1 MITECPKCKTRY
13 RVNDSE
19 VPVGGAPVR
28 CPKCGNVFTIYRE
41 PLNIHLE
48 PVIEKPVFEPPKPP
62 PTPPFV
68 KPQPTPQPTPQ
79 FIRPPGPTPTVTP
92 QPKPTPPPTD
102 ITQAAERLKASLG
115 LGGERDEFPP
125 DWPEEKK
132 KKHLHAKRLARSLA
146 RDLLLYHKDKIEKG
160 LAEGNL
166 KELLGEEIKTSYK
179 FYSESV
185 DPEVL
190 KTTNYFKDALNEIIG
205 KGKKIFI

>member
-1 MITECPKCKTRY
+1 MFTECPKCKTKY
-13 RVNDSE
+13 RVNDSD
-19 VPVGGAPVR
+19 VPVGGAPV
-28 CPKCGNVFTIYRE
+28 KCLKCSNVFTIYRE

-48 PVIEKPVFEPPKPP
+48 PIVEKPTIEPPIPT

-68 KPQPTPQPTPQ
+68 KPQPTPP
-79 FIRPPGPTPTVTP
+79 
-92 QPKPTPPPTD
+92 PKPTPTPTPPSQPKPQPTPS
-102 ITQAAERLKASLG
+102 QFSAAAERLKASLG
-115 LGGERDEFPP
+115 ITGETDEFPP

-132 KKHLHAKRLARSLA
+132 NKHRHAKRLSRSLA
-146 RDLLLYHKDKIEKG
+146 RDLLLYHRDKIEKG

-166 KELLGEEIKTSYK
+166 KDLLGDEIKTSYK

>member
-13 RVNDSE
+13 RVNDADI
-19 VPVGGAPVR
+19 PVGGCPVR

-48 PVIEKPVFEPPKPP
+48 PVVEKPEFVQPKPP
-62 PTPPFV
+62 PTFEAPKPPPTQPFV
-68 KPQPTPQPTPQ
+68 KPQPAPA
-79 FIRPPGPTPTVTP
+79 FE
-92 QPKPTPPPTD
+92 QPKPTPQPAKPSSSEFAT
-102 ITQAAERLKASLG
+102 AAERLKASLG
-115 LGGERDEFPP
+115 LGGEKDEFPP
-125 DWPEEKK
+125 DWSEEKK
-132 KKHLHAKRLARSLA
+132 NKHRHAKRLARSLA

-166 KELLGEEIKTSYK
+166 KDLLGEEIKTSYK
-179 FYSESV
+179 FYAESV

-205 KGKKIFI
+205 KGRKIFI